1 MLLCNL
7 YLSPAG
13 LLLLCSLTNIEDIA
27 LAYTV
32 KTSTATTPE
41 QFLDDYVKNKISFTE
56 IKKQHGDKL
65 MI

>member
-1 MLLCNL
+1 M
-7 YLSPAG
+7 SKDSFKDA
-13 LLLLCSLTNIEDIA
+13 LTNIEDIT

-56 IKKQHGDKL
+56 IKKQHGDKW

>member
-1 MLLCNL
+1 M
-7 YLSPAG
+7 SKDSFKDA
-13 LLLLCSLTNIEDIA
+13 LTNIEDIA

-56 IKKQHGDKL
+56 IKKQHGDKWL
-65 MI
+65 SLIHI